1 MLLQSFSLHKQVW
14 TGSLWPHEPV
24 FVQSHLPGRRAARWH
39 CCRSL
44 SCFGTRR
51 PSAARSELHFP
62 ASCGSGS
69 SDWSASLFFADS
81 PSNRDQKRF
90 VWSKK
95 LMDYEGKH
103 GQSRQSLLENVPV
116 GELFAEVP
124 IHSTHT
130 TCQCLFLWGGCL
142 SVFHCHIYRRTLSP
156 SSPLSSP
163 EKSEITDQICVPLNK
178 HMFCFWRQLCHCC
191 TVPPST
197 DWRRRAADGGWEG
210 GWVQE
215 SVWLFPPPLQQR
227 PLDWRQIS
235 RRLLWSWKRRAFPRA
250 SGLQCVDFLKE
261 RDHL

>member
-1 MLLQSFSLHKQVW
+1 MSLFLSSHTCQVDVRHGGIAAAVSLALARGVLLQ
-14 TGSLWPHEPV
+14 
-24 FVQSHLPGRRAARWH
+24 PG
-39 CCRSL
+39 L
-44 SCFGTRR
+44 SCIFPPHVALVRLTGVRHFFSQIHLRIEIRKDLFG
-51 PSAARSELHFP
+51 
-62 ASCGSGS
+62 
-69 SDWSASLFFADS
+69 
-81 PSNRDQKRF
+81 QKNWWIMR
-90 VWSKK
+90 
-95 LMDYEGKH
+95 GKH

-227 PLDWRQIS
+227 HLDWRQIS
-235 RRLLWSWKRRAFPRA
+235 RRLLWSWKRRAFPCA